1 MYLFLYC
8 KKICCKHGE
17 TQTPACDNLNR
28 SVCAVTI
35 IFRINMNRRTSA
47 LCTWENEQPIDE
59 HLIHIQYVTESK
71 MRATWLWFPFCVVQ
85 CF

>member
-17 TQTPACDNLNR
+17 TQTPACDNLNC
-28 SVCAVTI
+28 VCAVTI

-59 HLIHIQYVTESK
+59 HLIAQYVTESK